1 MQFKTSKTRNI
12 NLLTTRNMKKGH
24 YILNTVTDQNF
35 DTLEMK
41 FYNNNWEPALEDDKN
56 YLQSLID
63 SDSEKFANC
72 IIETKTF

>member
-1 MQFKTSKTRNI
+1 
-12 NLLTTRNMKKGH
+12 MKKGH

-41 FYNNNWEPALEDDKN
+41 FYNNNWEPALEEDKN
-56 YLQSLID
+56 YLQNLIN

-72 IIETKTF
+72 IIETKTFY